1 MLLELFEVN
10 SMFEEQINRVLV
22 KLFGLNVVVKVE
34 LPS

>member
-1 MLLELFEVN
+1 MLLELFEVD

-22 KLFGLNVVVKVE
+22 ELFGLNVVVKVE